1 MSREPSVTQLI
12 LDEVRGLRAE
22 VNSKHDV
29 LHTRLSAVEDDVL
42 RAKTIGQ
49 TGLWLISGFAAV
61 TGWALDFFG
70 KIASVVGRH
79 I

>member
-1 MSREPSVTQLI
+1 MSREPSVTQMI

-42 RAKTIGQ
+42 RAKTIGK

-61 TGWALDFFG
+61 MGWALDFFG
-70 KIASVVGRH
+70 KIAAVVGRH